1 MAGQAT
7 GIARKLTMAK
17 IKRAAGRLTGVAHH
31 TPLDYSVTFSEM
43 TGNSVYLKLE
53 NLQKTGSFKIRGAY
67 NKVMSLNE
75 GSRTRGV
82 IAASAGNHAQG
93 VAYAALKAGI
103 QCTIIMPDSAPL
115 AKVMATRGY
124 GADVVL
130 TPGGYEEAYRFAV
143 HMQKEKGATFVH
155 AFDDIDVIAGQGTVA
170 LEIIEDLPE
179 VEAVFVPV
187 GGGGLI
193 SGVSF
198 ALKSMLPQVRVFGV
212 QATGAPGMHISH
224 MHDKLMESR
233 FASTFADGIAVRRPG
248 KVTFDLTEQYVD
260 DIITVDDEEIAGAII
275 LLLERSKIVAEGAGA
290 VGLAALLGKKV
301 HMSGCKTAVILS
313 GGNIDIN
320 TLSLIIERGLIK
332 TGRRI
337 RLRVLAPDRPGS
349 LCKLLAVVADTG
361 ANVVSVLHNRIKLS
375 VPIKQVEVE
384 LALETR
390 DLEHIG
396 QIISKLSQDGYH
408 PEVYT

>member
-1 MAGQAT
+1 
-7 GIARKLTMAK
+7 MAK

-67 NKVMSLNE
+67 NKVMSLDKDE
-75 GSRTRGV
+75 RARGV

-93 VAYAALKAGI
+93 VAYAAIKAGI
-103 QCTIIMPDSAPL
+103 RCTIVMPDSAPI

-124 GADVVL
+124 GADVIL
-130 TPGGYEEAYRFAV
+130 ATGGYEEAYRFAV

-170 LEIIEDLPE
+170 LEIMKDLPGI
-179 VEAVFVPV
+179 EAVFVPV

-198 ALKSMLPQVRVFGV
+198 ALKSMKPQVRVIGV
-212 QATGAPGMHISH
+212 QATGAPGMYISH
-224 MHDKLMESR
+224 AYDKIVESR

-248 KVTFDLTEQYVD
+248 EITFDLTEQYMD
-260 DIITVDDEEIAGAII
+260 DIVTVDDEEIAGAII
-275 LLLERSKIVAEGAGA
+275 MLLERSKIVAEGAGA

-301 HMSGCKTAVILS
+301 NLSGCKTAIILS
-313 GGNIDIN
+313 GGNIDVN
-320 TLSLIIERGLIK
+320 TLSLIIERGLVK

-337 RLRVLAPDRPGS
+337 RLSVLAPDRPGS
-349 LCKLLAVVADTG
+349 LHKLLAVIANAG
-361 ANVVSVLHNRIKLS
+361 ANVISVSHDRIKLS

-390 DLEHIG
+390 DMEHVG